1 MSGYSQPRSD
11 LDLESSGRALLQN
24 DSEIQ
29 QQKTRL
35 KRTLYFVMVIALAL
49 AITVIALG
57 VSNHNKSKNS
67 EPVASSCQRAPA
79 TGYNGMVST
88 TNLHATNAGLEI
100 LKAGGNAFDAA
111 AAVQFMLALTQP
123 QSTGIGGGCFVMMY
137 KADTQEILALDG
149 REETPERFNS
159 TSFCKNPQCVYDANC
174 DCSEGVIPYP
184 DIATGGHPVGVPGTV
199 AAMNR
204 MLSEHGTMKLADV
217 MKPAIQKAEHGF
229 PMYEELH
236 KQITL
241 NKGRLSYFKGS
252 RDLFLSN
259 NGEPVPIGHNF
270 VNKDFANT
278 LRIIAEKGADAFYR
292 GEIAKDILHTVQN
305 SANPNT
311 TRFSP
316 MQAAD
321 LESYRPVYRQPLNS
335 TYRDDYLFYGMN
347 MPSSGAASLAQMMGM
362 LELFRLDM
370 MESGEGEF
378 LHRIIDAQDIAF
390 ADRGRYMGDA
400 DFVDV
405 PVAGMLD
412 KTYVHGRAK
421 SNMSPFQSA
430 RPSNGKVPAGVPPG
444 ADDMYADAP
453 ENPRHGT
460 THLVVVDK
468 WGNVVSMTTTI
479 EENMGAALVVPGRG
493 FLLNNELTDFEVAP
507 VDPATGKAY
516 ANGVQGGKRPRRSA
530 LGADATSLG
539 GKRPLSSMTP
549 TIIMKN
555 FDGKWAPYLAIGS
568 PGGSRIIGQVMNT
581 IVYALDSQMCIT
593 DAIDQPRVISRNDG
607 AAEVEQPLLKRTEA
621 LKLLRQRQFDIN
633 ELITARPLGYVEA
646 VMMTPCEK
654 CPNGRL
660 LQGGA
665 DEVRMPSALAAGF

>member
-1 MSGYSQPRSD
+1 M
-11 LDLESSGRALLQN
+11 DLEAHQQGLLSG
-24 DSEIQ
+24 EHQ

-35 KRTLYFVMVIALAL
+35 KRTLYVVLLISLAL
-49 AITVIALG
+49 AVAVVVLG
-57 VSNHNKSKNS
+57 IHSAKSKSSS
-67 EPVASSCQRAPA
+67 EAVATCKRAPA
-79 TGYNGMVST
+79 EGHNGMVST
-88 TNLHATNAGLEI
+88 TNLHATNAGLEV

-159 TSFCKNPQCVYDANC
+159 TSFCKNPDCVFDADC
-174 DCSEGVIPYP
+174 DCSAGVIDYP
-184 DIATGGHPVGVPGTV
+184 DRATGGHPVGVPGTV
-199 AAMNR
+199 AAMAR
-204 MLSEHGTMKLADV
+204 MLREHGTKTLADV
-217 MKPAIQKAEHGF
+217 TKPAIEKAEKGF

-236 KQITL
+236 KQIVL
-241 NKGRLSYFKGS
+241 NKGRLEHFKGS

-259 NGEPVPIGHNF
+259 NGEPVPVGETF

-278 LRIIAEKGADAFYR
+278 LRTIAEKGEEALYR
-292 GEIAKDILHTVQN
+292 GEIAADILNTVQN

-311 TRFSP
+311 TRLSP
-316 MQAAD
+316 MQPID
-321 LESYRPVYRQPLNS
+321 LESYRAVYRQPLNS
-335 TYRDDYLFYGMN
+335 TYRDDYLVYGMN
-347 MPSSGAASLAQMMGM
+347 MPSSGAASLAQMLGM
-362 LELFRLDM
+362 LEMFRMDM
-370 MESGEGEF
+370 MVSGEGEF
-378 LHRIIDAQDIAF
+378 LQRIIDAQDIAF

-412 KTYVHGRAK
+412 KVYVHGRATT
-421 SNMSPFQSA
+421 NMSPFRSA

-444 ADDMYADAP
+444 AEDMFADAP
-453 ENPRHGT
+453 ENMRHGT

-507 VDPATGKAY
+507 IDPATGKAY

-530 LGADATSLG
+530 LGADATALG

-549 TIIMKN
+549 TIIMKK
-555 FDGKWAPYLAIGS
+555 FGDKYAPYLAIGS
-568 PGGSRIIGQVMNT
+568 PGGSRIIGQVMNA
-581 IVYALDSQMCIT
+581 IVYTLDSNLCIT
-593 DAIDQPRVISRNDG
+593 DAIDQPRIISRNLG
-607 AAEVEQPLLKRTEA
+607 PAEVEAGLLERTDA
-621 LKLLRQRQFDIN
+621 LKLLRQRQFEIN

-646 VMMTPCEK
+646 VMMTPCPT

-665 DEVRMPSALAAGF
+665 DEVRMPSALAAGY